1 MLWLKTN
8 IAVEQLAFGS
18 DNRHCNVQR
27 QNTEFQLFLRIP
39 SKSSAPPAMP
49 PRKVLEIVPA
59 VFCCTPPGSPCG
71 GSRKISDSLCDKPG
85 TRHHFPGSGQK
96 YRKREGSLPDSST
109 VRREPSCFRR
119 FFPGSRPT
127 GRAPPVRPESAG
139 VRDPLPRGHLP
150 TPPDPVTYCSTARK
164 FLLLPAGSREFLSR
178 RFRLR

>member
-8 IAVEQLAFGS
+8 IAVAQLAFGS

-27 QNTEFQLFLRIP
+27 QNTEFQLFLWIP

-49 PRKVLEIVPA
+49 PREVLEIVPA
-59 VFCCTPPGSPCG
+59 VFCFTPPGSPCG

-109 VRREPSCFRR
+109 VRREPSCFRK
-119 FFPGSRPT
+119 FFPGSSAHRARPSRPT
-127 GRAPPVRPESAG
+127 
-139 VRDPLPRGHLP
+139 
-150 TPPDPVTYCSTARK
+150 PDPSERGIS
-164 FLLLPAGSREFLSR
+164 PAGR
-178 RFRLR
+178 RYAA